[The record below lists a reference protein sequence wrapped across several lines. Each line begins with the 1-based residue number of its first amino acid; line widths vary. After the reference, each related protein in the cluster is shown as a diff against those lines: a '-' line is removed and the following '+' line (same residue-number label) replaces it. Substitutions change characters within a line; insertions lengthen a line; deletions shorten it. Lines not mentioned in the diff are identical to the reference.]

1 MPDKTLTRRER
12 SQIAACDAAGLR
24 ILLVAQENALRM
36 LRYLAEWLRQGGA
49 AGASERLAA
58 FTREL
63 DAAPSHRALIGAHIH
78 GWLQN
83 LHLYAS
89 LVSVGIFAR
98 TGIVHETATLLYDRW
113 NPLPVDES
121 QLQDVLD
128 SVFNGSRDL
137 DWLTAIAPRQWL
149 SLFARLSENDE
160 QRGRTRRLMREEST
174 YALEMLA
181 IRLSAED
188 LAPDLIRLDKRLL
201 ELDSPF
207 VALERELAR
216 LITNWR
222 DHPDGATDAA
232 TLAQAHVLIDQSRQQ
247 LHHLNSRAIAS
258 GSSLATAHLLERL
271 AQSLDRLEALLAVL
285 TAESPESEARH
296 WLALLNQ
303 LIENGLRRR
312 NIRHLWHRS
321 AYLLSQSITQHKSAH
336 GEHYIARG
344 WQEYRRMFA
353 SAAGAGVI
361 IALMA
366 LLKIKLASAVPSY
379 NAYILLSSLDYG
391 IGFVLI
397 YLCHCTV
404 ATKQPAMTAA
414 RMAEAIEQTQQGRAG
429 ARKLA
434 QLLIDVNRSQSIAV
448 LGNLSLAMLTATA
461 LCLLWADKSGAP
473 LLDHYSAEH
482 QMAALSMPS
491 ALFYAAIAA
500 VWLFCSGIIAG
511 YYDNRAQYL
520 RLRER
525 LRVNPLLRRLLRG
538 PARARFADFVHD
550 HLGAL
555 ASNFLF
561 GVLLGI
567 TPWIGKTLELP
578 LDIRHIAFSSANLA
592 YATASHPAG
601 IGTFLYGF
609 LAVIAI
615 GLVNLWVSFALA
627 LRVALRA
634 RDARFPPLRQFISVL
649 REEIRREPRALF
661 LPRRAASGD
670 SGAGKAQ
677 P

>member
-12 SQIAACDAAGLR
+12 SQIAACDATGLR

-461 LCLLWADKSGAP
+461 LSLIWAGKTGTP
-473 LLDHYSAEH
+473 LLDHHSAEH
-482 QMAALSMPS
+482 QMAALALPS
-491 ALFYAAIAA
+491 ALLYAAIAA

-525 LRVNPLLRRLLRG
+525 LRVNPLLRRLL
-538 PARARFADFVHD
+538 PATTRARFADFIHD

-567 TPWIGKTLELP
+567 TPWIGKILELP

-661 LPRRAASGD
+661 LPRRPLSGD

>member
-1 MPDKTLTRRER
+1 
-12 SQIAACDAAGLR
+12 
-24 ILLVAQENALRM
+24 
-36 LRYLAEWLRQGGA
+36 
-49 AGASERLAA
+49 
-58 FTREL
+58 
-63 DAAPSHRALIGAHIH
+63 
-78 GWLQN
+78 
-83 LHLYAS
+83 
-89 LVSVGIFAR
+89 
-98 TGIVHETATLLYDRW
+98 
-113 NPLPVDES
+113 
-121 QLQDVLD
+121 
-128 SVFNGSRDL
+128 
-137 DWLTAIAPRQWL
+137 
-149 SLFARLSENDE
+149 
-160 QRGRTRRLMREEST
+160 MREEST

-201 ELDSPF
+201 DLDSPF

-216 LITNWR
+216 LITSWR
-222 DHPDGATDAA
+222 DHPNDATDAA

-312 NIRHLWHRS
+312 NIRHLWSRS

-344 WQEYRRMFA
+344 WQEYRRMYL

-414 RMAEAIEQTQQGRAG
+414 RMAEAIENTNQGRAG

-461 LCLLWADKSGAP
+461 LSLIWAGKTGTP
-473 LLDHYSAEH
+473 LLDHHSAEH
-482 QMAALSMPS
+482 QMAALALPS
-491 ALFYAAIAA
+491 ALLYAAIAA

-525 LRVNPLLRRLLRG
+525 LRVNPLLRRLLRA
-538 PARARFADFVHD
+538 PARAKFADFIHD

-567 TPWIGKTLELP
+567 TPWIGKVLELP

-592 YATASHPAG
+592 YASASQPEG
-601 IGTFLYGF
+601 IGTFAQGLF
-609 LAVIAI
+609 AVIAI

-649 REEIRREPRALF
+649 AEEIRRDPRALF
-661 LPRRAASGD
+661 FPRRIS
-670 SGAGKAQ
+670 SHTVESRT
-677 P
+677 

>member
-12 SQIAACDAAGLR
+12 SQIAACDATGLR

-222 DHPDGATDAA
+222 DHPDDATDAA

-303 LIENGLRRR
+303 LIESGLRRR

-344 WQEYRRMFA
+344 WQEYRRMYA
-353 SAAGAGVI
+353 SAAGAGII

-448 LGNLSLAMLTATA
+448 LGNLSLAMLTAV
-461 LCLLWADKSGAP
+461 LLSLLWADKSGAP
-473 LLDHYSAEH
+473 LLDHHSAEH
-482 QMAALSMPS
+482 QMAALAMPS

-525 LRVNPLLRRLLRG
+525 LRVNPLLRRLL
-538 PARARFADFVHD
+538 PATTRARFADFIHD

-567 TPWIGKTLELP
+567 TPWIGKILELP

-634 RDARFPPLRQFISVL
+634 RDASFPPLRQFISVL

>member
-201 ELDSPF
+201 DLDSPF

-216 LITNWR
+216 LITSWR
-222 DHPDGATDAA
+222 DHPNDATDAA

-312 NIRHLWHRS
+312 NIRHLWSRS

-344 WQEYRRMFA
+344 WQEYRRMYA
-353 SAAGAGVI
+353 SAAGAGII

-473 LLDHYSAEH
+473 LLDHHSAEH

-525 LRVNPLLRRLLRG
+525 LRVNPLLRRLLRA
-538 PARARFADFVHD
+538 PTRAKFADFIHD

-567 TPWIGKTLELP
+567 TPWIGKILELP

-592 YATASHPAG
+592 YASASQPEG
-601 IGTFLYGF
+601 IGTFAQGLF
-609 LAVIAI
+609 AVIAI

-649 REEIRREPRALF
+649 AEEIRRDPRALF
-661 LPRRAASGD
+661 FPRRIS
-670 SGAGKAQ
+670 SHTVESRT
-677 P
+677 

>member
-49 AGASERLAA
+49 TGASERLAA

-216 LITNWR
+216 LITSWR
-222 DHPDGATDAA
+222 DHPDDATDAA
-232 TLAQAHVLIDQSRQQ
+232 TLAQAHVLIDQARQQ

-344 WQEYRRMFA
+344 WQEYRRMYA

-448 LGNLSLAMLTATA
+448 LGNLSLAMLTAV
-461 LCLLWADKSGAP
+461 LLSLLWADKSGAP
-473 LLDHYSAEH
+473 LLDHHSAEH
-482 QMAALSMPS
+482 QMAALAMPS

-525 LRVNPLLRRLLRG
+525 LRVNPLLRRLLRE

-661 LPRRAASGD
+661 LPRRPVSGD

>member
-12 SQIAACDAAGLR
+12 QQIAACDAAGLR
-24 ILLVAQENALRM
+24 ILLVAQENALLM

-49 AGASERLAA
+49 SGAGERLAA

-63 DAAPSHRALIGAHIH
+63 DSAPSHRALIGAHIH

-83 LHLYAS
+83 LHLYVS

-98 TGIVHETATLLYDRW
+98 TGVLHETATLLYDRW

-216 LITNWR
+216 LITSWR
-222 DHPDGATDAA
+222 DHPDDATDAA

-344 WQEYRRMFA
+344 WQEYRRMYA
-353 SAAGAGVI
+353 SAAGAGII

-448 LGNLSLAMLTATA
+448 LGNLSLAMLTAV
-461 LCLLWADKSGAP
+461 LLSLLWADKSGAP
-473 LLDHYSAEH
+473 LLDHHSAEH

-525 LRVNPLLRRLLRG
+525 LRVNPLLRRLL
-538 PARARFADFVHD
+538 PATTRARFADFIHD

-601 IGTFLYGF
+601 IGTFLYGL

-649 REEIRREPRALF
+649 AEEIRREPRALF
-661 LPRRAASGD
+661 LPRRAANGN

>member
-12 SQIAACDAAGLR
+12 QQIAACDAAGLR

-49 AGASERLAA
+49 AGAGERLAA

-63 DAAPSHRALIGAHIH
+63 DAAPSHRAMIGAHLH

-98 TGIVHETATLLYDRW
+98 TGILHETATLLYDRL
-113 NPLPVDES
+113 NPLPVDEN

-128 SVFNGSRDL
+128 SVFNGSKDL
-137 DWLTAIAPRQWL
+137 EWLSAIAPRQWL
-149 SLFARLSENDE
+149 SLFARLSEDDT
-160 QRGRTRRLMREEST
+160 QRGRTRRLLREEST

-216 LITNWR
+216 LITSWR
-222 DHPDGATDAA
+222 DEPDTPTDAA
-232 TLAQAHVLIDQSRQQ
+232 TLAQAGVLIDQARQQ

-312 NIRHLWHRS
+312 NIRHLWSRS

-344 WQEYRRMFA
+344 WQEYRRMYL
-353 SAAGAGVI
+353 SAAGAGII

-366 LLKIKLASAVPSY
+366 LLKIRLASA
-379 NAYILLSSLDYG
+379 A
-391 IGFVLI
+391 
-397 YLCHCTV
+397 
-404 ATKQPAMTAA
+404 
-414 RMAEAIEQTQQGRAG
+414 
-429 ARKLA
+429 
-434 QLLIDVNRSQSIAV
+434 
-448 LGNLSLAMLTATA
+448 
-461 LCLLWADKSGAP
+461 
-473 LLDHYSAEH
+473 
-482 QMAALSMPS
+482 
-491 ALFYAAIAA
+491 
-500 VWLFCSGIIAG
+500 
-511 YYDNRAQYL
+511 
-520 RLRER
+520 
-525 LRVNPLLRRLLRG
+525 
-538 PARARFADFVHD
+538 
-550 HLGAL
+550 
-555 ASNFLF
+555 
-561 GVLLGI
+561 
-567 TPWIGKTLELP
+567 
-578 LDIRHIAFSSANLA
+578 
-592 YATASHPAG
+592 
-601 IGTFLYGF
+601 
-609 LAVIAI
+609 
-615 GLVNLWVSFALA
+615 
-627 LRVALRA
+627 
-634 RDARFPPLRQFISVL
+634 
-649 REEIRREPRALF
+649 
-661 LPRRAASGD
+661 
-670 SGAGKAQ
+670 
-677 P
+677 

>member
-216 LITNWR
+216 LITSWR
-222 DHPDGATDAA
+222 DHPDDATDVA

-303 LIENGLRRR
+303 LIESGLRRR

-344 WQEYRRMFA
+344 WQEYRRMYA
-353 SAAGAGVI
+353 SAAGAGII

-414 RMAEAIEQTQQGRAG
+414 RMAEAIENTNQGRAG

-434 QLLIDVNRSQSIAV
+434 QLLIDVNRSQSVAV

-461 LCLLWADKSGAP
+461 LSLIWAGKTGTP
-473 LLDHYSAEH
+473 LLDHHSAEH
-482 QMAALSMPS
+482 QMAALALPS
-491 ALFYAAIAA
+491 ALLYAAIAA

-525 LRVNPLLRRLLRG
+525 LRVNPLLRRLL
-538 PARARFADFVHD
+538 PASTRARFADFIHD

-567 TPWIGKTLELP
+567 TPWIGKVLELP

-601 IGTFLYGF
+601 IGAFLYGF

-661 LPRRAASGD
+661 LPRRPVSGD

>member
-222 DHPDGATDAA
+222 DHPDDATDAA

-344 WQEYRRMFA
+344 WHEYRRMYA
-353 SAAGAGVI
+353 SAAGAGII

-448 LGNLSLAMLTATA
+448 LGNLSLAMLTATT
-461 LCLLWADKSGAP
+461 LCLLWADKSGVP
-473 LLDHYSAEH
+473 LLDHHSAEH

-525 LRVNPLLRRLLRG
+525 LRVNPLLRRLLRE

-661 LPRRAASGD
+661 LPRRPASGE

>member
-63 DAAPSHRALIGAHIH
+63 DNAPSHRALIGAHIH

-98 TGIVHETATLLYDRW
+98 TGVLHETATLLYDRW

-216 LITNWR
+216 LITSWR
-222 DHPDGATDAA
+222 DHPDDATDAA

-303 LIENGLRRR
+303 LIESGLRRR

-344 WQEYRRMFA
+344 WQEYRRMYA
-353 SAAGAGVI
+353 SAAGAGII

-473 LLDHYSAEH
+473 LLDHHSAEH
-482 QMAALSMPS
+482 QMAALSMPP
-491 ALFYAAIAA
+491 ALLYAAIAA

-525 LRVNPLLRRLLRG
+525 LRVNPLLRRLLRE

-649 REEIRREPRALF
+649 AEEIRREPRALF
-661 LPRRAASGD
+661 FPRRTATNENSAS
-670 SGAGKAQ
+670 K
-677 P
+677 

>member
-1 MPDKTLTRRER
+1 MPDKTLTLRER
-12 SQIAACDAAGLR
+12 RAITACDADSL
-24 ILLVAQENALRM
+24 ITLLAAEEKALTM
-36 LRYLAEWLRQGGA
+36 LRYLAEWLRQGGVA
-49 AGASERLAA
+49 QANDRLLA
-58 FTREL
+58 FN
-63 DAAPSHRALIGAHIH
+63 RALEKRDAPREHIGRALHQ
-78 GWLQN
+78 WLQAM
-83 LHLYAS
+83 HVYAS
-89 LVSVGIFAR
+89 FVNVGIFAR
-98 TGIVHETATLLYDRW
+98 TGFLHETRTLLYDRI

-128 SVFNGSRDL
+128 SVFNGSKDL
-137 DWLTAIAPRQWL
+137 EWLATISPLHWVGL
-149 SLFARLSENDE
+149 YTRLSPDAE
-160 QRGRTRRLMREEST
+160 QSRRTRLLMRDELT

-188 LAPDLIRLDKRLL
+188 LTPDLIRLDKRLL
-201 ELDSPF
+201 DLDSPF
-207 VALERELAR
+207 VSLERELAR
-216 LITNWR
+216 LISSWR
-222 DHPDGATDAA
+222 DEPDTPTDAA
-232 TLAQAHVLIDQSRQQ
+232 TLAQAGVLIDQARQQ

-285 TAESPESEARH
+285 TADSPESEARH

-312 NIRHLWHRS
+312 NIRHLWSRS

-344 WQEYRRMFA
+344 WQEYRRMYL
-353 SAAGAGVI
+353 SAAGAGII

-366 LLKIKLASAVPSY
+366 LLKIRLAGAAISY
-379 NAYILLSSLDYG
+379 NTYILLSSLDYG

-414 RMAEAIEQTQQGRAG
+414 RMAEAIENTQQGRAG

-434 QLLIDVNRSQSIAV
+434 QLLIDVNRSQSVAV
-448 LGNLSLAMLTATA
+448 LGNLSLAMLTAI
-461 LCLLWADKSGAP
+461 LLSLLWAGRTGTP
-473 LLDHYSAEH
+473 LLDHHSVEH
-482 QMAALSMPS
+482 QMAALALPS

-525 LRVNPLLRRLLRG
+525 LRVTPLLRRLL
-538 PARARFADFVHD
+538 PATTRARFADFIHD

-567 TPWIGKTLELP
+567 TPWIGKILELP

-592 YATASHPAG
+592 YATASHPES
-601 IGTFLYGF
+601 IGVFAQGLF
-609 LAVIAI
+609 AVIAI

-649 REEIRREPRALF
+649 AEEIRREPRALF
-661 LPRRAASGD
+661 FPRRTATNENS
-670 SGAGKAQ
+670 AGK
-677 P
+677 

>member
-113 NPLPVDES
+113 NPLPVDEH

-222 DHPDGATDAA
+222 DHPDDATDAA
-232 TLAQAHVLIDQSRQQ
+232 TLAQAGVLIDQSRQQ

-303 LIENGLRRR
+303 LIESGLRRR

-344 WQEYRRMFA
+344 WQEYRRMYA
-353 SAAGAGVI
+353 SAAGAGII

-473 LLDHYSAEH
+473 LLDHHSAEH

-525 LRVNPLLRRLLRG
+525 LRVNPLLRRLLRE

-661 LPRRAASGD
+661 FPQRETPAD
-670 SGAGKAQ
+670 KKA
-677 P
+677 

>member
-216 LITNWR
+216 LITSWR
-222 DHPDGATDAA
+222 DHPDDATDAA

>member
-12 SQIAACDAAGLR
+12 QQIAACDAAGLR
-24 ILLVAQENALRM
+24 ILLVAQEDALLM

-49 AGASERLAA
+49 AGAGERLAA

-63 DAAPSHRALIGAHIH
+63 DAAPSHRAMIGAHLH

-98 TGIVHETATLLYDRW
+98 TGILHETATLLYDRL
-113 NPLPVDES
+113 NPLPVDEN

-128 SVFNGSRDL
+128 SVFNGSKDL
-137 DWLTAIAPRQWL
+137 EWLSAIAPRQWL
-149 SLFARLSENDE
+149 SLFARLNGDE
-160 QRGRTRRLMREEST
+160 AQRARTRLLMREEST

-188 LAPDLIRLDKRLL
+188 LTPDLIRLDKRLL
-201 ELDSPF
+201 DLDSPF
-207 VALERELAR
+207 VSLERELAR
-216 LITNWR
+216 LISSWR
-222 DHPDGATDAA
+222 DEPDTPTDAA
-232 TLAQAHVLIDQSRQQ
+232 TLAQAGVLIDQARQQ

-285 TAESPESEARH
+285 TADSPESEARH

-312 NIRHLWHRS
+312 NIRHLWSRS

-344 WQEYRRMFA
+344 WQEYRRMYL
-353 SAAGAGVI
+353 SAAGAGII

-366 LLKIKLASAVPSY
+366 LLKIRLAGAAISY
-379 NAYILLSSLDYG
+379 NTYILLSSLDYG

-414 RMAEAIEQTQQGRAG
+414 RMAEAVEKSSGGRAA
-429 ARKLA
+429 ARKIA
-434 QLLIDVNRSQSIAV
+434 QLLIDVNRSQTAAV
-448 LGNLSLAMLTATA
+448 LGNISVAMSVAALISWTYAANNGTALLSGATAAKQLHALSLPTA
-461 LCLLWADKSGAP
+461 LI
-473 LLDHYSAEH
+473 
-482 QMAALSMPS
+482 
-491 ALFYAAIAA
+491 YAAIAA

-525 LRVNPLLRRLLRG
+525 LRVNPLLRRLTT
-538 PARARFADFVHD
+538 AKMRARIADYIHD

-555 ASNFLF
+555 ASNFIF
-561 GVLLGI
+561 GLLLGI

-592 YATASHPAG
+592 YAAASQPLGVWAF
-601 IGTFLYGF
+601 IQGF

-615 GLVNLWVSFALA
+615 GLVNLWVSFYLA
-627 LRVALRA
+627 LRIALRA
-634 RDARFPPLRQFISVL
+634 RDSRFPELRQFCGVL
-649 REEIRREPRALF
+649 KEEIRRDPKSLIFPAERK
-661 LPRRAASGD
+661 GV
-670 SGAGKAQ
+670 
-677 P
+677 

>member
-12 SQIAACDAAGLR
+12 QQIAACDAAGLR

-49 AGASERLAA
+49 AGAGERLAA

-63 DAAPSHRALIGAHIH
+63 DAAPSHRAMIGAHIH

-98 TGIVHETATLLYDRW
+98 TGILHETATLLYDRL
-113 NPLPVDES
+113 NPLPVDEN

-128 SVFNGSRDL
+128 SVFNGSKDL
-137 DWLTAIAPRQWL
+137 EWLSAIPPRQWL
-149 SLFARLSENDE
+149 SLFARLSEDDT
-160 QRGRTRRLMREEST
+160 QRGRTRRLLREEST

-216 LITNWR
+216 LISNWR
-222 DHPDGATDAA
+222 DHPDSATDAT
-232 TLAQAHVLIDQSRQQ
+232 TLAQAHVLIEQARQQ
-247 LHHLNSRAIAS
+247 LQHLNGRAIAS

-312 NIRHLWHRS
+312 NIRHLWSRS

-336 GEHYIARG
+336 GEHYIARD
-344 WQEYRRMFA
+344 WREYRRIFA
-353 SAAGAGVI
+353 SAAGAGII

-366 LLKIKLASAVPSY
+366 GLKIKLAAMNLSY
-379 NAYILLSSLDYG
+379 NIYTLLASLDYG

-414 RMAEAIEQTQQGRAG
+414 HMAEAIENSQQGRAG

-434 QLLIDVNRSQSIAV
+434 QLLIAVNRSQSIAV
-448 LGNLSLAMLTATA
+448 LGNISIAMLTASL
-461 LCLLWADKSGAP
+461 LCLAWASKTGTP
-473 LLDHYSAEH
+473 LLSTHSAEH
-482 QMAALSMPS
+482 QMTALALPS
-491 ALFYAAIAA
+491 ALFYAAVAA

-525 LRVNPLLRRLLRG
+525 LRVNPLLRRFL
-538 PARARFADFVHD
+538 PASARAKFADFMHD

-555 ASNFLF
+555 ASNFIF

-567 TPWIGKTLELP
+567 TPWIGKVLELP

-592 YATASHPAG
+592 YASASHPAG
-601 IGTFLYGF
+601 IGAFLQGL

-615 GLVNLWVSFALA
+615 GLVNLWVSFYLA

-634 RDARFPPLRQFISVL
+634 RDARFPPLRQFVSVL

-661 LPRRAASGD
+661 FPQREASPEK
-670 SGAGKAQ
+670 KA
-677 P
+677 

>member
-12 SQIAACDAAGLR
+12 SQIAACDASGLR

-303 LIENGLRRR
+303 LIESGLRRR

-344 WQEYRRMFA
+344 WQEYRRMYA
-353 SAAGAGVI
+353 SAAGAGII

-473 LLDHYSAEH
+473 LLDHHSAEH

-525 LRVNPLLRRLLRG
+525 LRVNPLLRRFL
-538 PARARFADFVHD
+538 PATARAKFADFMHD

-555 ASNFLF
+555 ASNFIF

-567 TPWIGKTLELP
+567 TPWIGKVLELP

-661 LPRRAASGD
+661 LPRRPASGE

>member
-12 SQIAACDAAGLR
+12 QQIAACDAAGLR

-49 AGASERLAA
+49 SGAGERLAA

-63 DAAPSHRALIGAHIH
+63 DAAPSHRAMIGAHLH

-98 TGIVHETATLLYDRW
+98 TGILHETATLLYDRL
-113 NPLPVDES
+113 NPLPVDEN

-128 SVFNGSRDL
+128 SVFNGSKDL
-137 DWLTAIAPRQWL
+137 EWLSAIAPRQWL
-149 SLFARLSENDE
+149 SLFARLSEDDT
-160 QRGRTRRLMREEST
+160 QRGRTRRLLREEST

-216 LITNWR
+216 LITSWR
-222 DHPDGATDAA
+222 DHPDDATDAA

-312 NIRHLWHRS
+312 NIRHLWSRS

-344 WQEYRRMFA
+344 WQEYRRMYL
-353 SAAGAGVI
+353 SAAGAGII

-366 LLKIKLASAVPSY
+366 LLKIRLAGAAISY
-379 NAYILLSSLDYG
+379 NTYILLSSLDYG

-414 RMAEAIEQTQQGRAG
+414 RMAEAVEKSSGGRAA
-429 ARKLA
+429 ARKIA
-434 QLLIDVNRSQSIAV
+434 QLLIDVNRSQTAAV
-448 LGNLSLAMLTATA
+448 LGNITVAMSVAALISWTYAANNGTA
-461 LCLLWADKSGAP
+461 LL
-473 LLDHYSAEH
+473 SAKT
-482 QMAALSMPS
+482 AAKQIHALNLPA

-525 LRVNPLLRRLLRG
+525 LRVNPLLRRITT
-538 PARARFADFVHD
+538 ANMRARIADFIHD

-555 ASNFLF
+555 ASNFIF
-561 GVLLGI
+561 GLLLGI
-567 TPWIGKTLELP
+567 TPWIGKILELP

-592 YATASHPAG
+592 YAAASQP
-601 IGTFLYGF
+601 LGF
-609 LAVIAI
+609 WAFIQGLIAVIAI
-615 GLVNLWVSFALA
+615 GLVNLWVSFYLA
-627 LRVALRA
+627 LRIALRA
-634 RDARFPPLRQFISVL
+634 RDTRFPELRQFYGVL
-649 REEIRREPRALF
+649 KEEIRRDPKSLIFPAE
-661 LPRRAASGD
+661 RRG
-670 SGAGKAQ
+670 G
-677 P
+677 

>member
-216 LITNWR
+216 LIT
-222 DHPDGATDAA
+222 
-232 TLAQAHVLIDQSRQQ
+232 SRG
-247 LHHLNSRAIAS
+247 N
-258 GSSLATAHLLERL
+258 
-271 AQSLDRLEALLAVL
+271 
-285 TAESPESEARH
+285 
-296 WLALLNQ
+296 N
-303 LIENGLRRR
+303 
-312 NIRHLWHRS
+312 
-321 AYLLSQSITQHKSAH
+321 
-336 GEHYIARG
+336 
-344 WQEYRRMFA
+344 
-353 SAAGAGVI
+353 
-361 IALMA
+361 
-366 LLKIKLASAVPSY
+366 
-379 NAYILLSSLDYG
+379 
-391 IGFVLI
+391 
-397 YLCHCTV
+397 CT
-404 ATKQPAMTAA
+404 
-414 RMAEAIEQTQQGRAG
+414 I
-429 ARKLA
+429 
-434 QLLIDVNRSQSIAV
+434 
-448 LGNLSLAMLTATA
+448 
-461 LCLLWADKSGAP
+461 
-473 LLDHYSAEH
+473 
-482 QMAALSMPS
+482 
-491 ALFYAAIAA
+491 
-500 VWLFCSGIIAG
+500 
-511 YYDNRAQYL
+511 
-520 RLRER
+520 
-525 LRVNPLLRRLLRG
+525 
-538 PARARFADFVHD
+538 
-550 HLGAL
+550 
-555 ASNFLF
+555 
-561 GVLLGI
+561 
-567 TPWIGKTLELP
+567 
-578 LDIRHIAFSSANLA
+578 
-592 YATASHPAG
+592 
-601 IGTFLYGF
+601 
-609 LAVIAI
+609 
-615 GLVNLWVSFALA
+615 
-627 LRVALRA
+627 
-634 RDARFPPLRQFISVL
+634 
-649 REEIRREPRALF
+649 
-661 LPRRAASGD
+661 
-670 SGAGKAQ
+670 
-677 P
+677 

>member
-12 SQIAACDAAGLR
+12 QQIAACDAAGLR
-24 ILLVAQENALRM
+24 ILLVAQEDALLM

-49 AGASERLAA
+49 AGAGERLAA

-63 DAAPSHRALIGAHIH
+63 DAAPSHRAMIGAHIH

-98 TGIVHETATLLYDRW
+98 TGILHETATLLYDRL
-113 NPLPVDES
+113 NPLPVDEN

-128 SVFNGSRDL
+128 SVFNGSKDL
-137 DWLTAIAPRQWL
+137 EWLSAIAPRQWL
-149 SLFARLSENDE
+149 SLFARLNGDE
-160 QRGRTRRLMREEST
+160 AQRARTRLLMREEST

-188 LAPDLIRLDKRLL
+188 LTPDLIRLDKRLL
-201 ELDSPF
+201 DLDSPF
-207 VALERELAR
+207 VSLERELAR
-216 LITNWR
+216 LISSWR
-222 DHPDGATDAA
+222 DEPDTPTDAA
-232 TLAQAHVLIDQSRQQ
+232 TLAQAGVLIDQARQQ

-285 TAESPESEARH
+285 TADSPESEARH

-312 NIRHLWHRS
+312 NIRHLWSRS

-344 WQEYRRMFA
+344 WQEYRRMYL
-353 SAAGAGVI
+353 SAAGAGII

-366 LLKIKLASAVPSY
+366 LLKIRLAGAAISY
-379 NAYILLSSLDYG
+379 NTYILLSSLDYG

-414 RMAEAIEQTQQGRAG
+414 RMAEAIENTQQGRAG

-434 QLLIDVNRSQSIAV
+434 QLLIDVNRSQSVAV
-448 LGNLSLAMLTATA
+448 LGNLSLAMLTAIL
-461 LCLLWADKSGAP
+461 LCLLWVGKTGTP
-473 LLDHYSAEH
+473 LLDHHSVEH
-482 QMAALSMPS
+482 QMAALALPS
-491 ALFYAAIAA
+491 ALLYAAIAA

-525 LRVNPLLRRLLRG
+525 LRVNPLLRRLL
-538 PARARFADFVHD
+538 PATTRARFADFIHD

-567 TPWIGKTLELP
+567 TPWIGKILELP

-592 YATASHPAG
+592 YATASHPEG
-601 IGTFLYGF
+601 IGVFAQGLF
-609 LAVIAI
+609 AVIAI

-649 REEIRREPRALF
+649 AEEIRREPHALF
-661 LPRRAASGD
+661 FPRRTATNENSAS
-670 SGAGKAQ
+670 K
-677 P
+677 

>member
-201 ELDSPF
+201 DLDSPF

-222 DHPDGATDAA
+222 DHPDDATDAA

-303 LIENGLRRR
+303 LIESGLRRR

-344 WQEYRRMFA
+344 WQEYRRMYA
-353 SAAGAGVI
+353 SAAGAGII

-473 LLDHYSAEH
+473 LLDHHSAEH

-525 LRVNPLLRRLLRG
+525 LRVNPLLRRLLRE

-661 LPRRAASGD
+661 LPRRAANGN